1 MIEVQN
7 IKNELLELLS
17 KIVASIDFPEDVEEM
32 PYNQIENVLNDIII
46 KIKKI
51 LSQAN
56 ESNILRQGIKVAL
69 LGAVNVGKSSLFNK
83 LLNLNRA
90 IVTNIPGTTRDVIQ
104 ENITI
109 NDLNINLSDTAGLRD
124 INLADEVEKIGIN
137 LSNDEVQNANLV
149 LFVCDLTANISD
161 EDIKTY
167 QKIKEKPHIVVFSKT
182 DLVEE
187 KELTKEQLEE
197 KKRKRR
203 EEQAKQE
210 EERLEKIAFTEKRK
224 NELLKARSVLL
235 AQKEELVKRMRYYNN
250 ELNSVNEKI
259 KKLENK

>member
-1 MIEVQN
+1 MKLSREAV
-7 IKNELLELLS
+7 LS
-17 KIVASIDFPEDVEEM
+17 KNLKYFDIDRIDEEFYSALM
-32 PYNQIENVLNDIII
+32 EYGIHTLNDLIKYAKMVNRLAEERRNKCLYNILNYNQN
-46 KIKKI
+46 
-51 LSQAN
+51 LSQF
-56 ESNILRQGIKVAL
+56 L
-69 LGAVNVGKSSLFNK
+69 L
-83 LLNLNRA
+83 
-90 IVTNIPGTTRDVIQ
+90 
-104 ENITI
+104 
-109 NDLNINLSDTAGLRD
+109 
-124 INLADEVEKIGIN
+124 
-137 LSNDEVQNANLV
+137 
-149 LFVCDLTANISD
+149 
-161 EDIKTY
+161 
-167 QKIKEKPHIVVFSKT
+167 